1 MSSSSGNPFVFPG
14 MGLGNAP
21 GDSTGNP
28 ILQSMEMMRQAWT
41 SLGGAMPFGGAMP
54 ANPIL
59 HPEELD
65 RRIQEMQAV
74 ANWLRLNLSMLQG
87 SIQALEVQRATI
99 ATLHSFASGMGM
111 PTGAAQG
118 QAQTPSGPSPL
129 DVALAAKPGPRN
141 PEAADEAPEAAA
153 APEAPEAAQQQAA
166 PAAET
171 SPQQAWWNL
180 LQAQFNQIASAAAA
194 TLPGTDKPAQSEPQ
208 ARPRARAA
216 AAPRKAARKSAP
228 RKRS

>member
-21 GDSTGNP
+21 GDPAGNP
-28 ILQSMEMMRQAWT
+28 LLQSMEMMRQAWS
-41 SLGGAMPFGGAMP
+41 SLGGAMPFGGSMP

-111 PTGAAQG
+111 PTGGG
-118 QAQTPSGPSPL
+118 QAQGSGGPSPL

-141 PEAADEAPEAAA
+141 AEAAGEAPAAA
-153 APEAPEAAQQQAA
+153 AQPDAAQGEAGQSASAAAGQQ
-166 PAAET
+166 PT
-171 SPQQAWWNL
+171 PQQAWWNL

-194 TLPGTDKPAQSEPQ
+194 TLPGADKAPADAPQ
-208 ARPRARAA
+208 AKPRARA

-228 RKRS
+228 RKGG